1 MRPNNFWDVL
11 SETAN
16 YASEAIPAA
25 QEQNRRTAQEQ
36 QRFGLRAQQE
46 QDQLGETKRYHNEMI
61 GLQRDRLNQP
71 KAHPAEHPN
80 FENLLAAMAANPE
93 NFDPA
98 DIKRVH
104 DAANEYFGMKQK
116 DTQPKTPPNF
126 IGDIAN
132 AADLAVARNAGL
144 RQKEGTTTIIPGTNG
159 APSTYAPPTTPVL
172 TRDQA
177 LQQQFDLR
185 SGMMP
190 QYNVKP
196 DSIRAG
202 LGLRPNVPTVRPSGP
217 MARPQTNAAPGWNGG
232 GLDTMGG
239 GQQDLSTLSDEE
251 LDALERQITGQ

>member
-1 MRPNNFWDVL
+1 MARPNNFWDVL
-11 SETAN
+11 SQTAD

-25 QEQNRRTAQEQ
+25 QRQNQQMAQERE
-36 QRFGLRAQQE
+36 RFGLRAQQE
-46 QDQLGETKRYHNEMI
+46 QDQLGETRRYHDQMI
-61 GLQRDRLNQP
+61 GLRSANRP
-71 KAHPAEHPN
+71 ASPTAHPNWSQFKADVIGHP
-80 FENLLAAMAANPE
+80 EKY
-93 NFDPA
+93 DP
-98 DIKRVH
+98 DIVERVMELE
-104 DAANEYFGMKQK
+104 DRPGPQ
-116 DTQPKTPPNF
+116 TKTPPNF
-126 IGDIAN
+126 IGDISN
-132 AADLAVARNAGL
+132 AADLAVGRNAGL
-144 RQKEGTTTIIPGTNG
+144 RQKEGTTTIIPGQNG
-159 APSTYAPPTTPVL
+159 GPSTYAPPTTPVL

-196 DSIRAG
+196 DSVRAG

-217 MARPQTNAAPGWNGG
+217 MARPQTNAAPGWGGG